1 MLTIETLTQKRDALM
16 ADYYALQGAIQ
27 MLNDLIAL
35 AGKPAEDLTLDQFAG
50 ALGAQSAE
58 IVENEN

>member
-1 MLTIETLTQKRDALM
+1 MITLEQLTQKRDALM

-27 MLNDLIAL
+27 VLNDLIAL
-35 AGKPAEDLTLDQFAG
+35 AGKPAEDLTLDQFAQ

-58 IVENEN
+58 MVQNEN

>member
-1 MLTIETLTQKRDALM
+1 MLTIEQLNQKRDALM

-27 MLNDLIAL
+27 VLNDLIAL
-35 AGKPAEDLTLDQFAG
+35 AGKPAESLTLDELAG

-58 IVENEN
+58 FIKNEN

>member
-27 MLNDLIAL
+27 VLNDLIAL
-35 AGKPAEDLTLDQFAG
+35 AGKPAESLTLEELAG
-50 ALGAQSAE
+50 AFGAQSAE
-58 IVENEN
+58 LIENEN

>member
-1 MLTIETLTQKRDALM
+1 MLTIEQLNQKRDALM

-27 MLNDLIAL
+27 VLNDLIAL
-35 AGKPAEDLTLDQFAG
+35 AGQPAESLTLDELAG

-58 IVENEN
+58 LIEHEN